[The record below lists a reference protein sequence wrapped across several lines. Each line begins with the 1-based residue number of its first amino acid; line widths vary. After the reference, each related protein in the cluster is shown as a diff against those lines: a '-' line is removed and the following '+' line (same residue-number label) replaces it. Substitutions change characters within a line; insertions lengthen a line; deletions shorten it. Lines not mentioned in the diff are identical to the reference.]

1 MLKQKNTPVGTYN
14 THIFST
20 KWTTILILRFR
31 LLSWSVPVP
40 HCLWRHNKDNHF
52 LYWDLVIDHDRK
64 HLPVLF
70 NLAPR
75 QKRFQ
80 ECSIKWHLCHEITC
94 LSHKIYFY
102 WCLRVNKVNDIQAS
116 DSCTSNAR
124 FWMWCIHRAAHIL
137 SSIQG
142 CCARS
147 KPTKKATK
155 CPHNIWGG
163 LKKKKRQCQ
172 YQNDVMMVHFY
183 A

>member
-1 MLKQKNTPVGTYN
+1 MLSGPAQLCTGGTRTFPLLRFVLEAHCTGGITKSKYSPYVGVVLPFSAYGVTTKCARFCGVLKQKNTPVGTHI

-20 KWTTILILRFR
+20 KSTIILILRFR

-80 ECSIKWHLCHEITC
+80 ECSIKWHLEG
-94 LSHKIYFY
+94 
-102 WCLRVNKVNDIQAS
+102 
-116 DSCTSNAR
+116 CTHPICVVSWNYL
-124 FWMWCIHRAAHIL
+124 FI
-137 SSIQG
+137 
-142 CCARS
+142 
-147 KPTKKATK
+147 P
-155 CPHNIWGG
+155 
-163 LKKKKRQCQ
+163 
-172 YQNDVMMVHFY
+172 
-183 A
+183 